1 MQTNYIGLNGLIHA
15 STWKG
20 PEHENE
26 FGSGLGSNL
35 PISRART
42 LRRQHRSRRDAGY
55 ETDFAASRQGGSGWY
70 HEAAIEDA
78 ERARSN

>member
-1 MQTNYIGLNGLIHA
+1 MQTNYIAFNALIHA
-15 STWKG
+15 PALKG

-26 FGSGLGSNL
+26 FGSSVGPNL
-35 PISRART
+35 PIPRART
-42 LRRQHRSRRDAGY
+42 RRQHRSRRDAGY